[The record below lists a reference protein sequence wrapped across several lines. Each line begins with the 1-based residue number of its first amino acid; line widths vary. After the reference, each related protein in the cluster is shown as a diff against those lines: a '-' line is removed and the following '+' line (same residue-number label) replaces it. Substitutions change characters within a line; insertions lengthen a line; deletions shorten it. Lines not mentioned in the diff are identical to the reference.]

1 MFRVFL
7 YQSQMKELQI
17 NYRVFLDL
25 TRENFFYYYFLVFL
39 VMKINY
45 KSTKLQ
51 YKLQVYNY
59 SLIEI
64 TSLL

>member
-25 TRENFFYYYFLVFL
+25 TRENILLLLLFSFFG
-39 VMKINY
+39 NE
-45 KSTKLQ
+45 
-51 YKLQVYNY
+51 N
-59 SLIEI
+59 
-64 TSLL
+64 